1 MARMLDTAEPV
12 FVCGLGRSGTSWISK
27 SLGQSHELF
36 YVKETWLIAKFQ
48 DLVDWYSM
56 LYDKWTGFT
65 PWNEKGIDRKQFVE
79 MLSRFYKDLLLKV
92 SDGSRIIEK
101 TPGLNVLHLK
111 LLNEL
116 FPEAY
121 YILIYRD
128 GRNYVASLESK
139 KAKQKEEFKFEK
151 SCIRWATAMDIF
163 EQIEQKNMIRNYR
176 MIRYEDLLLN
186 FDGIFTGL
194 CSFVGIKAFK
204 PDSFKPNSSF
214 ESFESSKDFN
224 NRWKDWSEEKKNIF
238 KKCAGAQLLKWRY
251 EDSLD
256 SW

>member
-1 MARMLDTAEPV
+1 
-12 FVCGLGRSGTSWISK
+12 
-27 SLGQSHELF
+27 
-36 YVKETWLIAKFQ
+36 
-48 DLVDWYSM
+48 
-56 LYDKWTGFT
+56 
-65 PWNEKGIDRKQFVE
+65 

-194 CSFVGIKAFK
+194 CSFVGIKPFK

-214 ESFESSKDFN
+214 ESFESPKDFN
-224 NRWKDWSEEKKNIF
+224 NRWKDWSEEKKNF
-238 KKCAGAQLLKWRY
+238 LK
-251 EDSLD
+251 SVLAH
-256 SW
+256 SF